1 VAPHRRD
8 GTLACLIPSPGTLPQ
23 QLSAEVEQL
32 QRQLDGERARN
43 GEFAAQQQR
52 TASEFTQLKETC
64 DWLVAQLREKL
75 GAAEG
80 EADGAA

>member
-1 VAPHRRD
+1 VWLWGGGCNVQSEA
-8 GTLACLIPSPGTLPQ
+8 
-23 QLSAEVEQL
+23 AEVEQL